1 MRTLVIVTFATTYIV
16 PFVTGFATLSKQ
28 SPTEV
33 MSATNLFSSP
43 PPRKAR
49 RDLKKR
55 RNRTR
60 DSLTGG
66 SAEEAA
72 FWEQSE
78 SRPLIASNAKE
89 KGQDYWVDEE
99 ALKREQEREAA
110 RIAARQSGKQVP
122 DEKLWDEILSP
133 YRQNWIGF
141 ISVFVITIAFIIK
154 NFPELIENPIIQLP
168 DL

>member
-1 MRTLVIVTFATTYIV
+1 MHTSEIVTIV
-16 PFVTGFATLSKQ
+16 AVCFVALATGFTPLS
-28 SPTEV
+28 SAPTSV
-33 MSATNLFSSP
+33 QQLTTLFSSP

-55 RNRTR
+55 RNRVR
-60 DSLTGG
+60 DLITGR
-66 SAEEAA
+66 SPEDAA
-72 FWEQSE
+72 FWEKSE
-78 SRPLIASNAKE
+78 SRPLIPSNAKE

-122 DEKLWDEILSP
+122 DEKLWNEILSP
-133 YRQNWIGF
+133 YRQNWIGLL
-141 ISVFVITIAFIIK
+141 SVFIITIAFIIK
-154 NFPELIENPIIQLP
+154 NFPELVENPIIQLP

>member
-1 MRTLVIVTFATTYIV
+1 MRTLGVTALVLVYFAAKATAFVHSTKKPNSLLPSTT
-16 PFVTGFATLSKQ
+16 
-28 SPTEV
+28 
-33 MSATNLFSSP
+33 LFSAP

-55 RNRTR
+55 RNRVR
-60 DSLTGG
+60 DLLTGR
-66 SAEEAA
+66 SPEDAA

-78 SRPLIASNAKE
+78 SRPLISSNAKE

-122 DEKLWDEILSP
+122 DEKLWGEILSP

-141 ISVFVITIAFIIK
+141 ISVFIITIAFIIQ
-154 NFPELIENPIIQLP
+154 NFPELVENPIIQLP

>member
-1 MRTLVIVTFATTYIV
+1 MRTIEITALLLVCFAANATA
-16 PFVTGFATLSKQ
+16 FVDS
-28 SPTEV
+28 
-33 MSATNLFSSP
+33 TNKPNALLPSTILFSA
-43 PPRKAR
+43 PRKAR

-55 RNRTR
+55 RNRVR
-60 DSLTGG
+60 DLLTGR
-66 SAEEAA
+66 SPEDAA

-78 SRPLIASNAKE
+78 SRPLISSNAKE

-122 DEKLWDEILSP
+122 DEKLWGEILSP

-141 ISVFVITIAFIIK
+141 ISVFIITIAFIIQ
-154 NFPELIENPIIQLP
+154 NFPELVENPIIQLP

>member
-1 MRTLVIVTFATTYIV
+1 MRIFEIAALVLVCFAAQ
-16 PFVTGFATLSKQ
+16 VTGFVH
-28 SPTEV
+28 SPTKPNLWRP
-33 MSATNLFSSP
+33 STTLFSAP

-55 RNRTR
+55 RNRVR
-60 DSLTGG
+60 DLLTGR
-66 SAEEAA
+66 SPEDAA
-72 FWEQSE
+72 FWEKSE
-78 SRPLIASNAKE
+78 SRPLISSNAKE

-122 DEKLWDEILSP
+122 DEKLWGEILSP

-141 ISVFVITIAFIIK
+141 ISVVIITIAFIIR
-154 NFPELIENPIIQLP
+154 NFPELVENPIIQLP